1 MIFLLR
7 VHYRG
12 RPDLFRL
19 RVHRARAAAI
29 PSPTEEP
36 MILTRSTFETL
47 LSDETAAG
55 LIEYVLLAALIAL
68 AAVFAM
74 HNFGKKLTK
83 DYKQIT
89 RKI

>member
-1 MIFLLR
+1 MI
-7 VHYRG
+7 
-12 RPDLFRL
+12 
-19 RVHRARAAAI
+19 
-29 PSPTEEP
+29 
-36 MILTRSTFETL
+36 MTRSTFETL

-68 AAVFAM
+68 AAIFAM

-89 RKI
+89 KKI